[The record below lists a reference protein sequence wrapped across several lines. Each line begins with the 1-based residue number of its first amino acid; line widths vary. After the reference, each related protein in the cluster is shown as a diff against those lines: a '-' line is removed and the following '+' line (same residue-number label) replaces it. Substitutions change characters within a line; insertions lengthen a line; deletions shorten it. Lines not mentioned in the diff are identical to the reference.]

1 MPQNESEKKLY
12 MPNNE
17 SALSFFIDE
26 NLPKNL
32 WKALRAA
39 GYTAARAVDEG
50 LRGKHDSAIFRQ
62 VSHRSV
68 IITRDQDFLKADLF
82 PPPHSGI
89 IVVKMPQ
96 DTPISELVRV
106 VLNALDGLSKQ
117 ELSNRVY
124 VLERYRISH
133 YVS

>member
-1 MPQNESEKKLY
+1 MS
-12 MPNNE
+12 NNDNL
-17 SALSFFIDE
+17 LSFFVDE

-39 GYTAARAVDEG
+39 GYPAARAVDEG

-62 VSHRSV
+62 VGHRSV
-68 IITRDQDFLKADLF
+68 IITRDQDFLRADLF

-96 DTPISELVRV
+96 NTPIADIVMA
-106 VLNALDGLSKQ
+106 VLNALHGLTKQ
-117 ELSNRVY
+117 DLVNRVY
-124 VLERYRISH
+124 VVERYGIWQHR
-133 YVS
+133 

>member
-1 MPQNESEKKLY
+1 MSINDNAARL
-12 MPNNE
+12 
-17 SALSFFIDE
+17 FIDE

-39 GYTAARAVDEG
+39 GYPAARAVDEG

-68 IITRDQDFLKADLF
+68 IITRDQDFLRADLF

-96 DTPISELVRV
+96 NTPIAELVKT
-106 VLNALDGLSKQ
+106 VLKALNNIGEQ
-117 ELSNRVY
+117 GFANRVY
-124 VLERYRISH
+124 VVERYGISQ
-133 YVS
+133 YR